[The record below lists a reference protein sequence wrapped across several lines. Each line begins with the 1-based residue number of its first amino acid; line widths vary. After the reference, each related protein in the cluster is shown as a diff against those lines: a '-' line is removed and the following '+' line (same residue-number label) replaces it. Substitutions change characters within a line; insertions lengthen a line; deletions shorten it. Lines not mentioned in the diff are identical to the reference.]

1 MYLPPEAHA
10 SVHRSMEFSLMA
22 IELLKFMSLYTGLT
36 FTNSPSV
43 VVKFACNDN
52 REVLQGERLA
62 RLNTLRK
69 EHEESEKRRRDRERE
84 ARPSAKR
91 FTGTC
96 HNW

>member
-1 MYLPPEAHA
+1 
-10 SVHRSMEFSLMA
+10 MA
-22 IELLKFMSLYTGLT
+22 IELLKFMSLYTELA

-52 REVLQGERLA
+52 REVLQGERLT
-62 RLNTLRK
+62 RLNNLRK

-84 ARPSAKR
+84 TRPTAKR
-91 FTGTC
+91 FTGIC

>member
-1 MYLPPEAHA
+1 
-10 SVHRSMEFSLMA
+10 MEFALMA
-22 IELLKFMSLYTGLT
+22 IELLKFMSLYTELA

-52 REVLQGERLA
+52 REVLQGERLT
-62 RLNTLRK
+62 RLNNLRK

-84 ARPSAKR
+84 TRPTAKR
-91 FTGTC
+91 FTGIC